1 MIAGKISFQLSNN
14 LPELNTLRQNMEAF
28 VKSLK
33 LSPKRIFE
41 INLAMEEI
49 FANIIMH
56 GYTDN
61 KDHWIKIEAWMEDG
75 QFVIRI
81 EDDGIPFNPVEHKSH
96 NLECPIEEREIG
108 GLGIHLIKRCACDI
122 VYERRGD
129 KNVLILKKNLKKA
142 NN

>member
-1 MIAGKISFQLSNN
+1 MTMIAGKISFQLSNN

-108 GLGIHLIKRCACDI
+108 GLGIHFIKRCACDI

-129 KNVLILKKNLKKA
+129 KNVLILKKT
-142 NN
+142 